1 MAAGKTRARWHERW
15 VSIDNST
22 FKWYFKGT
30 MNSTFSIPITQLK
43 QNAAQ
48 VIDDVVTSGQS
59 AIIMQR
65 SQPRVVIADF
75 DYFNSLE
82 AAVVDFL
89 DAQEAEK
96 SKKEPKISLKN
107 YIKKRWGN

>member
-1 MAAGKTRARWHERW
+1 
-15 VSIDNST
+15 
-22 FKWYFKGT
+22 
-30 MNSTFSIPITQLK
+30 MNSTFTVPITQLK

-48 VIDDVVTSGQS
+48 IIDNVVNSGQS
-59 AIIMQR
+59 AVILQR
-65 SQPRVVIADF
+65 SQPKAVIADF

-96 SKKEPKISLKN
+96 AKKEPKISLQN

>member
-1 MAAGKTRARWHERW
+1 
-15 VSIDNST
+15 
-22 FKWYFKGT
+22 
-30 MNSTFSIPITQLK
+30 MNSTFTVPITQLK

-48 VIDDVVTSGQS
+48 IIDNVVNSGQS
-59 AIIMQR
+59 AVILQR
-65 SQPRVVIADF
+65 SQPKAVIADF

-96 SKKEPKISLKN
+96 AKKEPKISLQN
-107 YIKKRWGN
+107 YVKKRWGN

>member
-1 MAAGKTRARWHERW
+1 
-15 VSIDNST
+15 
-22 FKWYFKGT
+22 
-30 MNSTFSIPITQLK
+30 MNSTFTIPITQLK

-48 VIDDVVTSGQS
+48 VIDDVVNSGQS
-59 AIIMQR
+59 AVILQR
-65 SQPRVVIADF
+65 SQPKAVIADF

-89 DAQEAEK
+89 DAQEADK
-96 SKKEPKISLKN
+96 AKKDTKTTLKN

>member
-1 MAAGKTRARWHERW
+1 
-15 VSIDNST
+15 
-22 FKWYFKGT
+22 
-30 MNSTFSIPITQLK
+30 MNSTFTIPITQLK

-48 VIDDVVTSGQS
+48 VIDDVVNSGQS
-59 AIIMQR
+59 AVILQR
-65 SQPRVVIADF
+65 SQPKAVIADF

-89 DAQEAEK
+89 DVQEAEK
-96 SKKEPKISLKN
+96 AKKEPRISLKN